1 MALWGNR
8 ADVFRAGT
16 VSFKFAGINTYYA
29 DGQLVE
35 RCPGTNI
42 TDATSTPPNSGQVV
56 FEVIGS
62 ATSFGHGIGATNGTP
77 GYAATGDVIKFGD
90 IIGGTYYGSGVIVGI
105 ASTGLCYIGSTA
117 AMATGINDATLTAID
132 YTIAQQPTW
141 GSYTEAWSQQCESD
155 AETSE
160 AGFVGLA
167 YSVSIPRTT
176 GVGGVG
182 GASTTHFPLDAAYTS
197 RDPDAGTPLVRASD
211 TLSTSVSTGG
221 YGDVTTLTGGTGSAF
236 IDVWTSALLQ
246 TTNVAVVG
254 VTTVAITTASIQ
266 LGDTLSG
273 PNTSVVVNRIGL
285 GTVVLGHTI
294 GLGLTAGN
302 IVSIARTVSNVA
314 TGSASV
320 IAIGSTDNSLRV
332 TRSSGADSV
341 YIVGVATEGVD
352 DAEGTEYET
361 SAGWVGVTTYMDG
374 EGNLRVKS
382 IPLVAL
388 SGIQTGNNPVWGTV
402 PRSS

>member
-8 ADVFRAGT
+8 DDVFSAGT

-77 GYAATGDVIKFGD
+77 GYGATGDVIKFGD

-117 AMATGINDATLTAID
+117 AMATGINDATLAGID
-132 YTIAQQPTW
+132 YTVAQQPTW

-182 GASTTHFPLDAAYTS
+182 GASTTHFPLDAPYTS

-221 YGDVTTLTGGTGSAF
+221 YGDVTTLTGGTGSAV
-236 IDVWTSALLQ
+236 IDVWTTPLTQNAAL
-246 TTNVAVVG
+246 G
-254 VTTVAITTASIQ
+254 VSTVAITTASIQ
-266 LGDTLSG
+266 LGDTLAG
-273 PNTSVVVNRIGL
+273 PNTSIVINRIGL
-285 GTVVLGHTI
+285 GTVGFAATV
-294 GLGLTAGN
+294 GLALTSGN
-302 IVSIARTVSNVA
+302 IVSIGRTVSNVV

-320 IAIGSTDNSLRV
+320 IAIGATNTSLRV
-332 TRSSGADSV
+332 TRSSGADQV

>member
-1 MALWGNR
+1 M
-8 ADVFRAGT
+8 
-16 VSFKFAGINTYYA
+16 
-29 DGQLVE
+29 
-35 RCPGTNI
+35 
-42 TDATSTPPNSGQVV
+42 
-56 FEVIGS
+56 
-62 ATSFGHGIGATNGTP
+62 
-77 GYAATGDVIKFGD
+77 
-90 IIGGTYYGSGVIVGI
+90 
-105 ASTGLCYIGSTA
+105 
-117 AMATGINDATLTAID
+117 
-132 YTIAQQPTW
+132 
-141 GSYTEAWSQQCESD
+141 
-155 AETSE
+155 
-160 AGFVGLA
+160 
-167 YSVSIPRTT
+167 
-176 GVGGVG
+176 
-182 GASTTHFPLDAAYTS
+182 
-197 RDPDAGTPLVRASD
+197 
-211 TLSTSVSTGG
+211 
-221 YGDVTTLTGGTGSAF
+221 
-236 IDVWTSALLQ
+236 
-246 TTNVAVVG
+246 VG

-285 GTVVLGHTI
+285 GTVGFGHTI

-302 IVSIARTVSNVA
+302 IVSIARTVRNVA
-314 TGSASV
+314 TGRASV
-320 IAIGSTDNSLRV
+320 IGIGATNTSLRV

>member
-8 ADVFRAGT
+8 DDVFSAGT

-35 RCPGTNI
+35 RCPGSNI

-77 GYAATGDVIKFGD
+77 GYGATGDVIKFGD

-117 AMATGINDATLTAID
+117 AMATGINDTTLTAID

-221 YGDVTTLTGGTGSAF
+221 YGDVTTLTGGTGSAV
-236 IDVWTSALLQ
+236 IDVWTTPLTQNAAL
-246 TTNVAVVG
+246 G
-254 VTTVAITTASIQ
+254 VSTVAITTASIQ
-266 LGDTLSG
+266 LGDTLAG
-273 PNTSVVVNRIGL
+273 PNTSIVINRIGL
-285 GTVVLGHTI
+285 GTVGFAATV
-294 GLGLTAGN
+294 GLALTSGN
-302 IVSIARTVSNVA
+302 IVSIGRTVSNVV

-320 IAIGSTDNSLRV
+320 IAIGATNTSLRV
-332 TRSSGADSV
+332 TRSSGADQV

-352 DAEGTEYET
+352 DAEGTAYET